1 MREPGEWGRSAAL
14 EALYHAA
21 GGSNWTNS
29 SNWLDDAAPLGEW
42 HGVSTAG
49 QGRVTT
55 LDLRE
60 NGLTGTV
67 PDALG
72 DLASLTTLDLREN
85 GLTGTVPAALA
96 DLASLEELLLSKNA
110 LSGPIPTALGNLASL
125 RRLVL
130 ARNFLA
136 GPIPHGLGRLSRLE
150 ELGLNDNELSG
161 PIPIALGALV
171 RLEELDL
178 GGNALSGSI
187 PGELES
193 LQRLESLYVWGN
205 PLTGPLPRRLT
216 RLGSLAALEM
226 HDTQLCVPND
236 AEFRDWVGSIAD
248 FTGRFCDA
256 AGTPFT
262 GPTPMSG
269 AGPVQAVHLTELREY
284 ADSLRLRCGLELFR
298 WTDAVIVRGVT
309 PVRAVHVNDLRH
321 ALTEAFEVC
330 EATPRPWSDPA
341 PAPGAPVRA
350 GHFAEL
356 REAVVAGPTTG
367 GLRSVHR
374 RVAAPRCQR
383 LAGDLDDHRRRNR
396 RRRERTH
403 LHRAY
408 EEGRL
413 AGSPGRGQRGRGRQP
428 VGLRAGGRAVV
439 RGHLRMA
446 PARPEVQAGRENAL
460 PRARSAHQEGA
471 AGSLGSAIRRE
482 GRLHG
487 EHARAHRP
495 AGTAPGALEHRVR
508 GLAVKAHPPS
518 HSRMR
523 STSSPGARSASSRR
537 WACS

>member
-1 MREPGEWGRSAAL
+1 MSESRRLRVSFPVLLAALLCGLAPDAGAQGSAAADRAAL

-29 SNWLDDAAPLGEW
+29 SHWLDDAAPLGEW
-42 HGVSTAG
+42 HGVSTDG

-60 NGLTGTV
+60 NGLTGAV

-96 DLASLEELLLSKNA
+96 DLASLEELLLARNG

-150 ELGLNDNELSG
+150 ELGLNDNDLTG
-161 PIPIALGALV
+161 PIPTALGALV

-216 RLGSLAALEM
+216 RLGRLAALEM
-226 HDTQLCVPND
+226 HDTQLCVPDD
-236 AEFRDWVGSIAD
+236 AGFRDWVGSIAE
-248 FTGRFCDA
+248 FTGRYCDA

-284 ADSLRLRCGLELFR
+284 ADSLRLRCRLELFR

-309 PVRAVHVNDLRH
+309 PVRAVHVNDLRR
-321 ALTEAFEVC
+321 ALTEAFEAC
-330 EATPRPWSDPA
+330 EATPPPWSAPA

-356 REAVVAGPTTG
+356 REAVAAGPGSGGGPFDLSTVEWLHHDVSDWPETSTITGVEIDDDTSGRICIEHTKRRDWPGVRGVVSVVVAGNPWVFAQVDGQWYAATYEW
-367 GLRSVHR
+367 LRPRQECKLVGKTPSRELGPHIKRPPLDRWVPQPGE
-374 RVAAPRCQR
+374 RV
-383 LAGDLDDHRRRNR
+383 GFMVS
-396 RRRERTH
+396 T
-403 LHRAY
+403 
-408 EEGRL
+408 
-413 AGSPGRGQRGRGRQP
+413 
-428 VGLRAGGRAVV
+428 
-439 RGHLRMA
+439 
-446 PARPEVQAGRENAL
+446 PARTG
-460 PRARSAHQEGA
+460 PRGPLQERSNIEFVVW
-471 AGSLGSAIRRE
+471 
-482 GRLHG
+482 
-487 EHARAHRP
+487 P
-495 AGTAPGALEHRVR
+495 
-508 GLAVKAHPPS
+508 
-518 HSRMR
+518 
-523 STSSPGARSASSRR
+523 
-537 WACS
+537 